1 MAGRFFRF
9 QGDAPRARPS
19 VRLRLA
25 TEPVTIDLVGPPT
38 CELISE
44 NERLAILARLGPDPL
59 RKDADPDLA
68 WFALA
73 KRPRRPIGDALL
85 DQRVV
90 AGIGNVWKAEALW
103 EARVS
108 PWRRVSETSDD
119 EARAILGA
127 AHELMRGAVEEPPER
142 RAVYRRAG
150 HGCRRCGTPIESR
163 GQGEQNRTA
172 YWCPK
177 CQS

>member
-1 MAGRFFRF
+1 VQARGSRLFGRPWLVLR
-9 QGDAPRARPS
+9 GTEREAVLWNGPVLELDGHA
-19 VRLRLA
+19 VR
-25 TEPVTIDLVGPPT
+25 
-38 CELISE
+38 
-44 NERLAILARLGPDPL
+44 RLGPDILAEPADLEAMVANL
-59 RKDADPDLA
+59 RHDPT
-68 WFALA
+68 
-73 KRPRRPIGDALL
+73 REIGDALL

-108 PWRRVSETSDD
+108 PWRRVGETSDD

-127 AHELMRGAVEEPPER
+127 AHELMRGAVEGAPER

-150 HGCRRCGTPIESR
+150 HGCRRCGTPIDSR